1 MSSETDGYSTAVRIG
16 LLIALSLKIVLM
28 KISFKQSLHSWLEA
42 FRVARDTLV
51 ANPMR
56 SLLTVTGVVVGIAV
70 VGLVAALLEGAQRLI
85 TTTVSE
91 LNPGTVR
98 VDKAAFQD
106 FRGDAQ
112 AFAEARAKRPDIN
125 LEDLKRLR
133 DRLPDCDVGA
143 QADSS
148 LPVQRG
154 NRSLKGIVL
163 QGVTPNI
170 TSLDTVRLDLG
181 RELTV
186 ADDSYRREVCVIGAD
201 VADYLFPTENPT
213 GKTVKIGVAK
223 YEVVGVYARRG
234 STFGVS
240 QDAFIQIPLNTFI
253 KVFGARTRS
262 ISLLVRPKEA
272 ETNEVLIEKVRIAMR
287 QVRRLRPSEDDN
299 FSLTTSKSIEAF
311 AGVITTIVGAVL
323 YPLTG
328 IALAVGGIVV
338 MNMMLASVT
347 ERTREIGVRMAIGA
361 RRQDIL
367 AQFLI
372 ESTLLTLSG
381 GLLGLSFAASLIWL
395 ASKLTALPLTL
406 PLWALAVSL
415 LLSCAVG
422 IASGVVPARRA
433 SRLDPI
439 EALRNE

>member
-1 MSSETDGYSTAVRIG
+1 MKTP
-16 LLIALSLKIVLM
+16 LLL
-28 KISFKQSLHSWLEA
+28 KQSLNSWLEA
-42 FRVARDTLV
+42 FFVARDTIV
-51 ANPMR
+51 ANPLR

-85 TTTVSE
+85 TLTVSG
-91 LNPGTVR
+91 LSPGVVR
-98 VDKAAFQD
+98 IDKAAFQD

-112 AFAEARAKRPDIN
+112 AFAEARAKRPDIDA
-125 LEDLKRLR
+125 EDLRRLK
-133 DRLPDCDVGA
+133 DRIAAGYNVGA
-143 QADSS
+143 QVDSS

-170 TSLDTVRLDLG
+170 TSLDIIRLEFG
-181 RELTV
+181 RELTTL
-186 ADDSYRREVCVIGAD
+186 DDDYRRQVCVIGAD

-213 GKTVKIGVAK
+213 GKTIKIGAAT

-240 QDAFIQIPLNTFI
+240 QDAFIQIPLNTFT
-253 KVFGARTRS
+253 KVLGTRTRS
-262 ISLLVRPKEA
+262 IALLVKPKPGTEVG
-272 ETNEVLIEKVRIAMR
+272 NEELIETVRIAMR
-287 QVRRLRPSEDDN
+287 QVRRLRPSEEDN

-311 AGVITTIVGAVL
+311 AGVITTIVGSVL

-347 ERTREIGVRMAIGA
+347 ERTREIGIRMAVGA

-367 AQFLI
+367 IQFLI
-372 ESTLLTLSG
+372 EATLLTLSG
-381 GLLGLSFAASLIWL
+381 GVLGLSFAVALVWL
-395 ASKLTALPLTL
+395 TGKLTALPLSL
-406 PLWALAVSL
+406 PLWALAISL
-415 LLSCAVG
+415 LLSCTVG
-422 IASGVVPARRA
+422 IVFGVVPARRA

-439 EALRNE
+439 EALRTE